1 MMIYCGTSHI
11 IRTNTLL
18 RLQQGHFKFFSDENN
33 LIGECIFLINVKV
46 YLCRCCTSF
55 VEILQ
60 VLPKNHCDAGVGAH
74 CLYIYIYI
82 YIYILICFGR
92 NMYWYLGLCKF
103 KRGDT

>member
-11 IRTNTLL
+11 IRKNTLV

-60 VLPKNHCDAGVGAH
+60 VLPIQVKKQNSESELNSWPDSSVG
-74 CLYIYIYI
+74 
-82 YIYILICFGR
+82 
-92 NMYWYLGLCKF
+92 
-103 KRGDT
+103 